1 MSTTQQ
7 TFDQTFQQTFQVT
20 GMTCGHC
27 VTAVTEEVGA
37 IADVTDVA
45 VDLAS
50 GRVTVNSHREV
61 TLTEMAAAIDE
72 AGYELAS

>member
-1 MSTTQQ
+1 MS
-7 TFDQTFQQTFQVT
+7 TFQQTFDVT

-27 VTAVTEEVGA
+27 VAAVKEEVGA

-45 VDLAS
+45 VDLAT
-50 GRVTVNSHREV
+50 GRVTVAGDREV
-61 TLTEMAAAIDE
+61 TRAEMAAAIDE

>member
-1 MSTTQQ
+1 MS
-7 TFDQTFQQTFQVT
+7 TFQQPFQVN

-27 VTAVTEEVGA
+27 VTAVKEEVGA

-45 VDLAS
+45 VDLAT
-50 GRVTVNSHREV
+50 GRVTVAGDREV
-61 TLTEMAAAIDE
+61 TRAEMAAAIDE